1 MILLR
6 VESYKRG
13 ILISSALNV
22 ISKLFTFGYT
32 VVIAYYFGTQVKTD
46 IYFYVISTFTFLA
59 LFFTAI
65 DSSVLI
71 VKAMEYREKVSKEM
85 AMKFL
90 NFFLYFFSLI
100 CLVISFIII
109 SFPIEIFSAFSRF
122 ELKLLSENRTVV
134 LLSVPFFFL
143 TVINTFLTDI
153 LFSYKFFTIPS
164 IAGLINS
171 IFILLFIIL
180 FHKSLDISSVLLGT
194 IFANLLNLVLLCY
207 LMKKQLGWSFK
218 YEKTKIEKE
227 VWKNIF
233 FAQCGNLATT
243 LATYFPLFLLSGFN
257 AGVIAA
263 LNYGKRIADLPTTF
277 ITSQFST
284 VVNIKFNESYSKGNL
299 EELNNSYIR
308 TIKLLLFIITPL
320 ASISFIFS
328 EEMISILYS
337 RGAFD
342 SKAISV
348 TADFFKYFVIMLPF
362 VCMDA
367 ISARLYATTQT
378 IKYSFIYQIIGN
390 VLRIVL
396 IYGGLKQYGYIGY
409 PLAMLSV
416 SILSIFIFYI
426 YTLKLFP
433 FIEYK
438 RVLRYLLGI
447 ILFNLAISIGVKFA
461 TSLFSNWYVILGI
474 GITLYFFLLLLLNH
488 IFLINSDI
496 KNFILNLLLIN
507 KDGANKS

>member
-1 MILLR
+1 MTLLR

-13 ILISSALNV
+13 ILVSSALNV

-32 VVIAYYFGTQVKTD
+32 VVIAYYFGTQIKTD

-71 VKAMEYREKVSKEM
+71 VKAMEYREKATKEV

-90 NFFLYFFSLI
+90 NFFLYFFSGI
-100 CLVISFIII
+100 CLIISFIIAA
-109 SFPIEIFSAFSRF
+109 FPIEIFSTFSKF
-122 ELKLLSENRTVV
+122 DLKLLEENRTVI
-134 LLSVPFFFL
+134 LLSIPFFFL

-194 IFANLLNLVLLCY
+194 IFANLLNLGLLCY
-207 LMKKQLGWSFK
+207 LMKKQLGWDFR
-218 YEKTKIEKE
+218 YAKTKIEKG

-233 FAQCGNLATT
+233 FAQCGNFATT
-243 LATYFPLFLLSGFN
+243 LATYFPLFLLSGFST
-257 AGVIAA
+257 GVIAA

-299 EELNNSYIR
+299 VELNNAYLR
-308 TIKLLLFIITPL
+308 TVKLLLFIITPL

-328 EEMISILYS
+328 EEIISILYS

-390 VLRIVL
+390 VLRIVF
-396 IYGGLKQYGYIGY
+396 IYWGLKIYGYIGY

-416 SILSIFIFYI
+416 SILSVFIFYI

-438 RVLRYLLGI
+438 RIMKYLLVI
-447 ILFNLAISIGVKFA
+447 ILSNLAISVVVKFA
-461 TSLFSNWYVILGI
+461 ASLFSNWYLVLGA
-474 GITLYFFLLLLLNH
+474 GTALYFCLVLLINH
-488 IFLINSDI
+488 IFSINFDI
-496 KNFILNLLLIN
+496 KNFILNFLIIN
-507 KDGANKS
+507 KDGADKS